1 MQLAPT
7 TMKISILGA
16 GAIGTAVAHDLCR
29 HDAVARVQVCETR
42 PATLREMR
50 ERPPHPHLR
59 AFEADA
65 RDTQTLAPILDG
77 SAVVVSCVDPQ
88 HNAALAA
95 LALNLGAHFVELGS
109 PDAVRAEQESLTTR
123 AQQTQR
129 WVISGAGLAP
139 GLVGAL
145 VLRGLRSV
153 EAPTAARVRVGDVP
167 TDPTTPFNY
176 RLAHSAEKLLDDYTN
191 PATVLR
197 DGVLEEREP
206 LSGLERLRFEG
217 FGEMEA
223 FYTGGGLSA
232 LVRALEGR
240 LERLDAKTVRYAGHA
255 DQMRFL
261 LDLGLADRT
270 TLDIRTHLTY
280 RDVLLRRL
288 RQRLGGAY
296 RDAVLVRV
304 EVEGVRDGERGTLV
318 AEMVDHYDE
327 ASGLSAMQRCT
338 AFPASVA
345 ALMLGAGE
353 VPGGGVGDAETTL
366 PLGLFLAAL
375 AERGI
380 AVSEMWHPHA
390 VAQAA

>member
-1 MQLAPT
+1 MRLAPP
-7 TMKISILGA
+7 TMKISVLGA

-29 HDAVARVQVCETR
+29 HDAVARVQVCEAR
-42 PATLREMR
+42 PATLRAVR
-50 ERPPHPHLR
+50 QTHAHPRLR

-65 RDTQTLAPILDG
+65 RDAQTLAPILDG

-95 LALNLGAHFVELGS
+95 LSLGLGAHFVELGS
-109 PDAVRAEQESLTTR
+109 PETVRAEEEALAAR
-123 AQQTQR
+123 AEQKQR
-129 WVISGAGLAP
+129 WVLTGAGLAP
-139 GLVGAL
+139 GLVGML
-145 VLRGLRSV
+145 VLRGLRAVAS
-153 EAPTAARVRVGDVP
+153 PMAARVRVGDVP

-176 RLAHSAEKLLDDYTN
+176 RLAHSAEKLVDDYTH

-197 DGVLEEREP
+197 DGALEEREP
-206 LSGLERLRFEG
+206 LTGLETLHVEG

-240 LERLDAKTVRYAGHA
+240 LEHLDAKTIRYPGHA

-261 LDLGLADRT
+261 LDLGFADRT
-270 TLDIRTHLTY
+270 TLDVRTHLTY

-296 RDAVLVRV
+296 QDAVLVRV
-304 EVEGVRDGERGTLV
+304 EVEGERDGEPGTLV
-318 AEMVDHYDE
+318 TQLVDRYDPDT
-327 ASGLSAMQRCT
+327 GLSAMQRCT
-338 AFPASVA
+338 AFPASIA
-345 ALMLGAGE
+345 ALLLGQGALG
-353 VPGGGVGDAETTL
+353 GGGVGAAETTL
-366 PLGLFLAAL
+366 PLEPFLAAL

-380 AVSEMWHPHA
+380 AVSERWHPRA
-390 VAQAA
+390 VAHAA